1 MVDIYLKKRQDK
13 CDKLKEENKNLKAE
27 NDRLK
32 QNAMEDMR
40 VQTKLEEEIDNCL
53 KEVKL
58 CYNDIHSLEW
68 QISDLEEENR
78 TLNENI
84 KWYEKEEDRL
94 RERIRFL
101 EQCLDNKEK
110 VNKQLREDIG
120 KLVMNKA

>member
-78 TLNENI
+78 
-84 KWYEKEEDRL
+84 
-94 RERIRFL
+94 
-101 EQCLDNKEK
+101 
-110 VNKQLREDIG
+110 
-120 KLVMNKA
+120 KLKLHIEAKR